1 VAIVVAAIC
10 VRIEGLMSEYQ
21 YYEFQAVA
29 RLLTQKEMDELRSY
43 SSRAQITP
51 SSFINVYNW
60 GSFKGNPK
68 KWMEKYFDAFLYLA
82 NWGSRWLMLR
92 LPARLIE
99 PGIVSPYCTENC
111 LSYRIHGD
119 DIIISFYS
127 EEEDY
132 EWTEGEGWLASLL
145 SLRTDLMNGD
155 NRCLYLGWLLG
166 VQRSEFEKEALEPP
180 VPPGLI
186 DLSAPLCRF
195 ADFLRI
201 DRDLVDAAA
210 GQSDEGP
217 TFGLSKNDITR
228 WLSCLSVEDRNSVL
242 TRLLEGK
249 DPYVAA
255 EFRQRAFREIR
266 GFTGSGS
273 HDRNSNRRSVGT
285 LLACAEEIAGKRRRR
300 EAEQFAQEKAK
311 CEREHAAKR
320 KKHLES
326 LVGKENALW
335 TEVDELID
343 TRQPRRYDEAVS
355 ILQDLRDLTD
365 MQGSTFE
372 FSVRLG
378 TLCSAQLKKP
388 SLVKKLRKAN
398 LVNQRDTD

>member
-1 VAIVVAAIC
+1 
-10 VRIEGLMSEYQ
+10 MSEYQ

-29 RLLTQKEMDELRSY
+29 KLLTQKEMAELRSY

-68 KWMEKYFDAFLYLA
+68 KWMEKYFDSFLYLA

-92 LPARLIE
+92 LPVRLIE
-99 PGIVSPYCTENC
+99 PDTISPYCTKNC

-145 SLRTDLMNGD
+145 PLRADLMHGD

-166 VQRSEFEKEALEPP
+166 AQRSELEKEALEPP
-180 VPPGLI
+180 VPPGLR
-186 DLSAPLCRF
+186 DLNAPLYRF

-201 DRDLVDAAA
+201 DRDLIDAAA
-210 GQSDEGP
+210 GQSEEGL
-217 TFGLSKNDITR
+217 TFELSKKDITR

-255 EFRQRAFREIR
+255 EFRQRAIREIR

-273 HDRNSNRRSVGT
+273 HNRNSNRRSVGT

-300 EAEQFAQEKAK
+300 EAEQLAREKAR
-311 CEREHAAKR
+311 CERERATKR
-320 KKHLES
+320 KKHLQS
-326 LVGKENALW
+326 LVCKEDALW
-335 TEVDELID
+335 AEVDKLIA
-343 TRQPRRYDEAVS
+343 TRQPRCYDEAVS
-355 ILQDLRDLTD
+355 ILQDLRDLAD

-378 TLCSAQLKKP
+378 TLCSAQIKKP
-388 SLVKKLRKAN
+388 SLVKRLRKAN
-398 LVNQRDTD
+398 LVNQRDID